1 MNRPES
7 DAGLDVVDPPNRPEG
22 LAGRTAI
29 GFEWFRRAK
38 LLKINENPPILWPPV
53 ESIRTFEGLW
63 WVAHTKSRNEKVL
76 AHDLMAKNIS
86 YFLPMTLKVSR
97 RSHRTFK
104 SMLPLFT
111 GYLFFCGRENDR
123 IELLKTNRVA
133 NLLEVVDQ
141 KTFLNELARIEQ
153 AISAGAPLVPHKY
166 IEKGQWCRVIA
177 GPLLG
182 LEGIVVQ
189 NRGNTR
195 LVLQIDMLGQ
205 AASVEIDVDMI
216 EPVEG
221 RRAQPSV

>member
-1 MNRPES
+1 MTSGECN
-7 DAGLDVVDPPNRPEG
+7 
-22 LAGRTAI
+22 
-29 GFEWFRRAK
+29 
-38 LLKINENPPILWPPV
+38 LLKIHENPPVLWPPQG
-53 ESIRTFEGLW
+53 SIRTFEGQW
-63 WVAHTKSRNEKVL
+63 WVAHTKSRNEKIL

-104 SMLPLFT
+104 SLLPLFT
-111 GYLFFCGRENDR
+111 GYLFFCGNENDR
-123 IELLKTNRVA
+123 VELLKTNRVA
-133 NLLEVVDQ
+133 NLLDVPDQ
-141 KTFLNELARIEQ
+141 ETFLNELAGIEQ

-166 IEKGQWCRVIA
+166 IEKGQSCRVIA

-205 AASVEIDVDMI
+205 AASVEIDIEMI
-216 EPVEG
+216 EPVEKP
-221 RRAQPSV
+221 RS

>member
-1 MNRPES
+1 
-7 DAGLDVVDPPNRPEG
+7 
-22 LAGRTAI
+22 
-29 GFEWFRRAK
+29 
-38 LLKINENPPILWPPV
+38 LLKLEENPPVLWPPTGSV
-53 ESIRTFEGLW
+53 ADFQGVW
-63 WVAHTKSRNEKVL
+63 WVAHTRSRNEKAL

-86 YFLPMTLKVSR
+86 YFLPMTMKVSR
-97 RSHRTFK
+97 RTHRTFK

-141 KTFLNELARIEQ
+141 TALTAELLGVEK
-153 AISAGAPLVPHKY
+153 AIRAGAPLVPHKY
-166 IEKGQWCRVIA
+166 LQRGQWCKVIA

-189 NRGNTR
+189 TKGETR

-205 AASVEIDVDMI
+205 AASVEIGVEMI
-216 EPVEG
+216 EPVEKKG
-221 RRAQPSV
+221 L